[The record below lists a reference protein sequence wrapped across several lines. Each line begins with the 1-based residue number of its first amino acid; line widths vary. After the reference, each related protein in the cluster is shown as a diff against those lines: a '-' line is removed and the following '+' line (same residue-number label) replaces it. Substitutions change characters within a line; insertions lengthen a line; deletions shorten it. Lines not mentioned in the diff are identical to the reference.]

1 MKVKAE
7 VIVEGSALI
16 SSTLKI
22 VEKPISF
29 LGMVNPKRGS
39 LKIDDKEIEITGKVL
54 SFPYMI
60 GSTVAPYII
69 YSLKKNKKAPLAI
82 ITSSV
87 DALLASGC
95 AISDIPL
102 LTISQHD
109 FDLIK
114 KFNDKAI
121 TVDPVNGDVYID
133 EQ

>member
-1 MKVKAE
+1 MKIKAE
-7 VIVEGSALI
+7 IIVEGSALI
-16 SSTLKI
+16 SSILKI

-29 LGMVNPKRGS
+29 LGMVDPKRGI
-39 LKIDDKEIEITGKVL
+39 LKIDDKEIEITEKVL

-114 KFNDKAI
+114 KFDDKVI
-121 TVDPVNGDVYID
+121 TVDPANGEVYIY